1 MKTIIQV
8 SGKAK
13 QVFKYVELLS
23 RYKGNVTLKEL
34 AKDNK
39 TLKLNLKS

>member
-1 MKTIIQV
+1 MKSIIQV

-13 QVFKYVELLS
+13 QVFKYMELVK
-23 RYKGNVTLKEL
+23 RHKGKVTLKEL

-39 TLKLNLKS
+39 TFRLDLK

>member
-1 MKTIIQV
+1 MKPIIQV
-8 SGKAK
+8 QGKAK
-13 QVFKYVELLS
+13 LVFKYMELLN

-39 TLKLNLKS
+39 TLKLDLRS

>member
-1 MKTIIQV
+1 MKPVIQV

-13 QVFKYVELLS
+13 HVFKYMELLS
-23 RYKGNVTLKEL
+23 RHKGSMTLKDL

-39 TLKLNLKS
+39 TFKLDLR

>member
-1 MKTIIQV
+1 MKQLIQI

-13 QVFKYVELLS
+13 QVFKYMELLN
-23 RYKGNVTLKEL
+23 RHKGKVTLGEL

-39 TLKLNLKS
+39 TLKLDLKS

>member
-1 MKTIIQV
+1 MKPIIRI

-13 QVFKYVELLS
+13 QVFKYIEVLNRHKS
-23 RYKGNVTLKEL
+23 NVTLREL

-39 TLKLNLKS
+39 TLKLDLRS